1 MPVEITDFCWKYN
14 LQRLQ
19 NLPEVQGCEAKLRHN
34 ADGTPYVT
42 DNKNYIVDLYFKT
55 PIKVSCAR
63 HVQQVAHSLHVTTAP
78 GMQPACQ
85 MYQKCL
91 NVWWLPCC
99 CCGAKLGFIL
109 VHGRTPRQ
117 RQQQSQ
123 RWRVS

>member
-55 PIKVSCAR
+55 PIKVLTFAPCIAIGSYYEND
-63 HVQQVAHSLHVTTAP
+63 HSP
-78 GMQPACQ
+78 GVNGA
-85 MYQKCL
+85 
-91 NVWWLPCC
+91 WCC
-99 CCGAKLGFIL
+99 DWF
-109 VHGRTPRQ
+109 
-117 RQQQSQ
+117 
-123 RWRVS
+123 

>member
-55 PIKVSCAR
+55 PIKVLHCALC
-63 HVQQVAHSLHVTTAP
+63 AATGPYDEYEHS
-78 GMQPACQ
+78 
-85 MYQKCL
+85 
-91 NVWWLPCC
+91 
-99 CCGAKLGFIL
+99 
-109 VHGRTPRQ
+109 
-117 RQQQSQ
+117 
-123 RWRVS
+123 